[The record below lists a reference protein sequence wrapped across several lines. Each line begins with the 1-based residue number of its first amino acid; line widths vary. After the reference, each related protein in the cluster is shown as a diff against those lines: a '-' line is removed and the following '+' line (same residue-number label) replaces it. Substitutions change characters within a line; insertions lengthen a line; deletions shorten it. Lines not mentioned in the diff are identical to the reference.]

1 MAITDA
7 LDAGKQKIAAQPVGV
22 RFSLLILFLLTVFLL
37 FVLFPMTFLTVTVAG
52 PIAFFVVIF
61 MVHAMAYIVMTFI
74 KFALGAIA
82 FVLLFIGLS
91 NLLF

>member
-1 MAITDA
+1 MVITDA
-7 LDAGKQKIAAQPVGV
+7 LDAGKQKIATQPVVV
-22 RFSLLILFLLTVFLL
+22 RFSLLIIFLLTVFLL

-52 PIAFFVVIF
+52 PIALVVGIF
-61 MVHAMAYIVMTFI
+61 MVYVMAYILLTFVKI
-74 KFALGAIA
+74 ALGVIA